1 MIYLS
6 RQAMNRLDLDNMID
20 ERVEIFE
27 FNIKL

>member
-20 ERVEIFE
+20 ERIEIFE
-27 FNIKL
+27 LKIK